1 MSLQVSLNPQSLNV
15 FLFLRHQKTIRMQT
29 TQEERS
35 FMFIDTHIEE
45 KEIDSDLCT
54 MVEVWEMVLSLKYE
68 HSLV

>member
-45 KEIDSDLCT
+45 KEIDSDLCA

>member
-1 MSLQVSLNPQSLNV
+1 
-15 FLFLRHQKTIRMQT
+15 MQT